1 MKKNFLK
8 EVDTNKIKTILE
20 KDGFEFKEDGEYFFF
35 KKRNEKFEQKID
47 IYFYNGEPYSIEI
60 ISTHFH
66 TNPNQEIIKNN
77 LSNLVEKV
85 NYGISNETIKKE
97 LLNSLEKMPSKSPE
111 GEAGTKEYID
121 KINKLYEIEN
131 YYIRT
136 MNLNIE
142 KSIKLSCD

>member
-1 MKKNFLK
+1 M
-8 EVDTNKIKTILE
+8 
-20 KDGFEFKEDGEYFFF
+20 
-35 KKRNEKFEQKID
+35 
-47 IYFYNGEPYSIEI
+47 
-60 ISTHFH
+60 
-66 TNPNQEIIKNN
+66 
-77 LSNLVEKV
+77 
-85 NYGISNETIKKE
+85 
-97 LLNSLEKMPSKSPE
+97 LNSLEKMPSKSPE